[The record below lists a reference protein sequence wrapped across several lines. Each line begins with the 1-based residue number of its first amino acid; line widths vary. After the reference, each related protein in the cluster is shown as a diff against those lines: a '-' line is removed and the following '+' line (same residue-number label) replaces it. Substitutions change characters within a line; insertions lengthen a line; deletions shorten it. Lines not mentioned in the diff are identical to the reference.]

1 MALTRP
7 RPRAGQINFDV
18 TNITDPLIRLNSGE
32 TGSAKTMR
40 ELVIHM
46 MQLGMLLSHPNL
58 MTVGC

>member
-1 MALTRP
+1 MALT